1 MSSVALQLQK
11 LKQQQAQS
19 LNDISVKQRASLLF
33 DQKKAATIDDQQIFN
48 LALEGLRD
56 IQELVGIDGHSAY
69 QWKELQTTL
78 FAKSLLDVDVFIL
91 PPDQFSAIKTNVAQ
105 FMRLISSHL
114 MHRAAVKCLEWL
126 IRKFKVNE
134 IMVDE
139 YVSLFLPYHQ
149 TKLFLKA
156 LQLLTVEMPAYLRPL
171 DPLVKA
177 NVSPDRDA
185 VVKCFKKAPNQLY
198 SILTQAMDASTG
210 GLVHFRFGIVC
221 MSSLISSDVA
231 GSLVNG
237 DFIFLVS
244 KAMKHGL
251 EEVQC
256 GGIMLV
262 AQVAGMHQLSEE
274 YLQGLCEMI
283 IQTAIDVD
291 TKFQVFTLIAANQTR
306 PINFQLWKSLCGAD
320 GFESTLQSALQQNQL
335 AENVLNQVMKCMAQ
349 IKMDVVVQFVKDGLL
364 TEDCIKTILRQLV
377 EISTLEN
384 SYGIQDLLRQVEQ
397 RCSHLLQEV
406 VGLDTYI
413 SGLESADQDNYL
425 FLKLRHHD
433 ASIRTAACQK
443 LLSQIDAS
451 TIIDESL
458 EQDFQRLLLDDNPDF
473 VKLLV
478 QNEVVWG
485 KLDKN
490 IVKDFIPRNWS
501 VLIEMTV
508 IESFCQNLLL
518 NVLGRELDI
527 VWQMVTLALFPLL
540 TSSLVSAQLLTCIC
554 QLREEQKPQLFQSLD
569 VSLASKVLKASE
581 YDASLG
587 IAEFIA
593 SAAIKSHS
601 EQQAPDSLRSL
612 FPYSK
617 DNCGSYLAASLVF
630 MAATQMAEKTS
641 DVDCVLSFGS
651 QILRE
656 HAPLQQDVLCD
667 CSISGELYPAKEEL
681 ELILSDLHRSK
692 SSINMQCLIFTK
704 VVYLLV
710 LNPKVARKY
719 VPQVVERLISFPRGS
734 YKTQIQHVILAG
746 FQSEVINSLITMA
759 FELNNEM
766 VTRGIYDILKNVNS
780 TKREVLLSTLVLLF
794 KIGDQLKLDSIEAV
808 KSAALSRVC
817 KQFGVKE
824 MSEASLERTV
834 IPGLFANKQ
843 SINLFKQYL
852 LQTLKAPGLHDG
864 FKCFVMSQLKSVDSY
879 QFLASIS
886 GELEVVVAQ
895 TAISPTVLGVVINWI
910 HRNNIVKLCNK
921 FEEFKALYE
930 TIVLIAQDDL
940 VLAQVYLKSMNL
952 SCVGKLPHSTQKQ
965 IALLILKSYGASDQ
979 LTLSMLKDAF
989 VACNFNEL
997 VVISLIRDVK
1007 MSDIQSGSYLNILL
1021 ELLTLRY
1028 ADRIPSNDLVAAIFR
1043 IFAEMMSTNED
1054 GRDQIVLQNVMILL
1068 GKLVASTLVLQLAG
1082 DVYRVDLLMRM
1093 ITEQNDQRSKVVALN
1108 LIAAI
1113 CKQCPMVVLPYVM
1126 QVFTFMGS
1134 NMVKQDDAY
1143 SWKIVEDTVCAI
1155 LPPLAS
1161 SSQEDKGTDID
1172 VIHIFAQAQFNI
1184 PIHRRLKLV
1193 NLVLCTMGIDK
1204 YGHLYIMAVLK
1215 AYYVSKDQNVTMDE
1229 DPMGFCVAFVQ
1240 KLVLSERGQVLTN
1253 LVLGAVELLIDNQS
1267 RLRSTMNVRKDAA
1280 SMKLGGYTLRLVN
1293 KCVQDYPGTLVD
1305 SHESMLQSVI
1315 SLQAY
1320 LSTMPSKKVGPV
1332 MSIVEN
1338 LAKTLTVSL
1347 PIQKVVELGCV
1358 LLEEQQVQQLGVNVL
1373 LEKFVLQS
1381 GSVGVDN
1388 ALIESLVSLV
1398 IKCGLKS
1405 DQSQLPVL
1413 RLFEQFIKK
1422 IEGFATKNALS
1433 IIDALHIQV
1442 EKLANEDFAQFMEI
1456 ISDVLIAALER
1467 FQLKL
1472 LPKLKIIV
1480 ELFQRMLSCTQAGHY
1495 AHGTFVGLKLVF
1507 DFFAS
1512 FSSSFLGKTIVLL
1525 GECTDKQFLESQHG
1539 EALLLTMAGKVPTDI
1554 LISEMIKCSSA
1565 CGQSFYIELLRQK
1578 INLQTKDSIG
1588 QSYKQLFKL
1597 FVVVFDQLK
1606 DQEMEGIS
1614 EVFTQFVIKLTQSM
1628 FDPLYSRLSDWAQR
1642 SILNHCKMLSILSSL
1657 LQSCQSLMV
1666 PYVFAYSE
1674 AILLQLSGAQ
1684 LDGYSCGLS
1693 IEVLGKMFEYDQ
1705 DGVLKD
1711 DALKSFIDPLVRL
1724 VQCNFDEVQS
1734 KLHTCVGNL
1743 LLLTKDNNVIKH
1755 LNTSILEKM
1764 RHQSADV
1771 RKRAISLLRYLYSQN
1786 GDSLLAFLPESM
1798 PVIAELLEDD
1808 DEEVEKKCRE
1818 LIRVI
1823 EGCLGESLDEHLK

>member
-33 DQKKAATIDDQQIFN
+33 DQKKAATIDDQQILN

-56 IQELVGIDGHSAY
+56 IQELVGIDGYSAY

-91 PPDQFSAIKTNVAQ
+91 PPDQFSAIKTNLAQ

-177 NVSPDRDA
+177 NVSPNRDA

-198 SILTQAMDASTG
+198 SLLTQAMDASTG

-237 DFIFLVS
+237 DIIFLVS
-244 KAMKHGL
+244 KALKHGL

-283 IQTAIDVD
+283 IRTAVDIDA
-291 TKFQVFTLIAANQTR
+291 KFQVFTLIAAHQTR
-306 PINFQLWKSLCGAD
+306 PINLQLWKSLCGAD

-349 IKMDVVVQFVKDGLL
+349 VKMDVVVQFVKDGLL
-364 TEDCIKTILRQLV
+364 TEDCIKTILHQLV
-377 EISTLEN
+377 EIGTLQN
-384 SYGIQDLLRQVEQ
+384 SSGIQDLLRQVEQ

-413 SGLESADQDNYL
+413 SGLQSAEQDNYL

-433 ASIRTAACQK
+433 ASIRITACQK

-458 EQDFQRLLLDDNPDF
+458 EQDLQRLLVDDNSDI

-478 QNEVVWG
+478 QNEVIWG
-485 KLDKN
+485 KLDKDM
-490 IVKDFIPRNWS
+490 VKDFITRNWS

-518 NVLGRELDI
+518 YVLGRELDN

-540 TSSLVSAQLLTCIC
+540 TSSLVSAQLVTCIC

-593 SAAIKSHS
+593 SAAINSHS
-601 EQQAPDSLRSL
+601 KQEASDVLRAL
-612 FPYSK
+612 FPHSK

-630 MAATQMAEKTS
+630 MTATQMAEKAS

-656 HAPLQQDVLCD
+656 SAPLKQDVLCD
-667 CSISGELYPAKEEL
+667 CSISGEQYPAEEEL

-692 SSINMQCLIFTK
+692 SSINLQCFIFTK

-710 LNPKVARKY
+710 KNPKVARKY

-746 FQSEVINSLITMA
+746 FQSEVISSLITMA
-759 FELNNEM
+759 FELNNEI

-780 TKREVLLSTLVLLF
+780 TKREVSLSTLVLLF
-794 KIGDQLKLDSIEAV
+794 KIGDQSKLDGIEAV

-843 SINLFKQYL
+843 SMNLFKLYL
-852 LQTLKAPGLHDG
+852 LQALKAPGLHDG
-864 FKCFVMSQLKSVDSY
+864 FKCFVMSHLKSVDSY
-879 QFLASIS
+879 QLLASIS

-895 TAISPTVLGVVINWI
+895 TAISPTVLGAVINWI
-910 HRNNIVKLCNK
+910 HCNNIVKLCNK

-930 TIVLIAQDDL
+930 TIVLIAQEDL
-940 VLAQVYLKSMNL
+940 VLAQVYLKSLNL

-979 LTLSMLKDAF
+979 LALSMLKDAF

-1007 MSDIQSGSYLNILL
+1007 VSDIQSGSYLNILL

-1028 ADRIPSNDLVAAIFR
+1028 ADRIPSNDLVAAIFK
-1043 IFAEMMSTNED
+1043 IFAEMMNTNED

-1068 GKLVASTLVLQLAG
+1068 GKLIASTQVLQLAG
-1082 DVYRVDLLMRM
+1082 DVYRVDLLMLL
-1093 ITEQNDQRSKVVALN
+1093 ITEQNDQRSKAVALN

-1113 CKQCPMVVLPYVM
+1113 SKQCPMVVLPYVM

-1161 SSQEDKGTDID
+1161 SQEDKGTDID
-1172 VIHIFAQAQFNI
+1172 VIHIFAQALFNI

-1193 NLVLCTMGIDK
+1193 NLVLFTMGIEK

-1229 DPMGFCVAFVQ
+1229 DPMDFCVAFVQ

-1253 LVLGAVELLIDNQS
+1253 LVLGAVGLLIDNQC

-1280 SMKLGGYTLRLVN
+1280 SIKLGGYTLRLVN
-1293 KCVQDYPGTLVD
+1293 KCVQDYPGTLVNN
-1305 SHESMLQSVI
+1305 HESMLQSVI

-1332 MSIVEN
+1332 MSIVED

-1381 GSVGVDN
+1381 GSVGVDH

-1398 IKCGLKS
+1398 IACGLKS
-1405 DQSQLPVL
+1405 DKSQLPVL

-1433 IIDALHIQV
+1433 IIDALRIQV
-1442 EKLANEDFAQFMEI
+1442 EKLGNEDFIQLMEV

-1472 LPKLKIIV
+1472 LPKLRIIV

-1507 DFFAS
+1507 EFFAS

-1565 CGQSFYIELLRQK
+1565 CGQTFYIELLRQK
-1578 INLQTKDSIG
+1578 INLQTKDTIG

-1597 FVVVFDQLK
+1597 FFVVFDQLK
-1606 DQEMEGIS
+1606 DQEMKGIS

-1628 FDPLYSRLSDWAQR
+1628 FDPLYARLSDWAHR
-1642 SILNHCKMLSILSSL
+1642 SIVNHCKMLSILSSL

-1666 PYVFAYSE
+1666 HYVFAYSE
-1674 AILLQLSGAQ
+1674 AILLQLNGAQ
-1684 LDGYSCGLS
+1684 LDGDSCGLS
-1693 IEVLGKMFEYDQ
+1693 IEVLGNMFEYDQ

-1724 VQCNFDEVQS
+1724 AQCNFDEVQS
-1734 KLHTCVGNL
+1734 QLHTCVGNL

-1755 LNTSILEKM
+1755 LNSCILEKM

-1786 GDSLLAFLPESM
+1786 GDGLLAFLPESM

-1808 DEEVEKKCRE
+1808 DEEVEKKCRD

>member
-56 IQELVGIDGHSAY
+56 IQELVGIDGHSQY
-69 QWKELQTTL
+69 QWKELQSTL

-91 PPDQFSAIKTNVAQ
+91 PPDQFSALKTYVAQ

-126 IRKFKVNE
+126 IRKFKVYE

-185 VVKCFKKAPNQLY
+185 VVKCFKKVPNQLY
-198 SILTQAMDASTG
+198 SLLTQAMDASTG

-221 MSSLISSDVA
+221 MSSLISSDTA

-244 KAMKHGL
+244 KALKHGF

-274 YLQGLCEMI
+274 YLQCLCEMI
-283 IQTAIDVD
+283 IQTAVDID
-291 TKFQVFTLIAANQTR
+291 TKFQVFTLIAAHQKR
-306 PINFQLWKSLCGAD
+306 PINLQLWKSLCGAD
-320 GFESTLQSALQQNQL
+320 GFESRLKSALQQNQL

-349 IKMDVVVQFVKDGLL
+349 IKMDVVVQFFKDGLL

-377 EISTLEN
+377 EIGTLEN
-384 SYGIQDLLRQVEQ
+384 SSGVQDLLRQVEQ

-406 VGLDTYI
+406 AGLDTFI
-413 SGLESADQDNYL
+413 SGLESANQDHYL

-433 ASIRTAACQK
+433 ASIRITACQK

-458 EQDFQRLLLDDNPDF
+458 EQDLHHLLLDDNSDI

-478 QNEVVWG
+478 QNEAIWG
-485 KLDKN
+485 KLGRDMVEN
-490 IVKDFIPRNWS
+490 FITRNWS
-501 VLIEMTV
+501 VLIDMTL

-518 NVLGRELDI
+518 NVLGRELDT
-527 VWQMVTLALFPLL
+527 VWQMVLVALFPML

-554 QLREEQKPQLFQSLD
+554 QLREEQKPWLFQSLN
-569 VSLASKVLKASE
+569 VNLASKVLKASE

-593 SAAIKSHS
+593 SDAMKSHS
-601 EQQAPDSLRSL
+601 EQLMSDSLKSL
-612 FPYSK
+612 FPQSK
-617 DNCGSYLAASLVF
+617 DNRGSDFAASLVF
-630 MAATQMAEKTS
+630 MAATQMAEKTA

-651 QILRE
+651 QIMRE
-656 HAPLQQDVLCD
+656 SAPLKQDVPCD
-667 CSISGELYPAKEEL
+667 CSISGELYPIKDEL

-692 SSINMQCLIFTK
+692 SSINLHCFIFTK

-710 LNPKVARKY
+710 QNPKVARKY
-719 VPQVVERLISFPRGS
+719 VPEVVGRLISFPEGS

-759 FELNNEM
+759 FESNDEM
-766 VTRGIYDILKNVNS
+766 VTRGIFDILKNLNS
-780 TKREVLLSTLVLLF
+780 TKREVSLNALVLLS
-794 KIGDQLKLDSIEAV
+794 KIGEQLKLDGIEAV
-808 KSAALSRVC
+808 KFAALSRVS

-824 MSEASLERTV
+824 IREASLERTV

-843 SINLFKQYL
+843 SMNLFKQYL
-852 LQTLKAPGLHDG
+852 LQTLKAPGLHEG
-864 FKCFVMSQLKSVDSY
+864 FKCFVMSHMKSVDSY

-886 GELEVVVAQ
+886 GDLEVVVAQ
-895 TAISPTVLGVVINWI
+895 TTISPYVLGAVIEWI
-910 HRNNIVKLCNK
+910 NCNNIVKLCSK

-930 TIVLIAQDDL
+930 TIVLIAQQDL
-940 VLAQVYLKSMNL
+940 VLAQVYLKRLNL
-952 SCVGKLPHSTQKQ
+952 SCVGTLPHSTQKS

-979 LTLSMLKDAF
+979 LALSMLKDAF

-1007 MSDIQSGSYLNILL
+1007 MSDIQSGAYLNSLL

-1043 IFAEMMSTNED
+1043 IFAEMVNTIED

-1068 GKLVASTLVLQLAG
+1068 GKLIASTQVLQLAG
-1082 DVYRVDLLMRM
+1082 DVYRVDLLMRL

-1161 SSQEDKGTDID
+1161 SQEDKGTDID
-1172 VIHIFAQAQFNI
+1172 VTHIFAQALFNI

-1193 NLVLCTMGIDK
+1193 NLVLSTMSIDK
-1204 YGHLYIMAVLK
+1204 YAHLYIMAVLK

-1229 DPMGFCVAFVQ
+1229 DPMDFCVAFVQ
-1240 KLVLSERGQVLTN
+1240 KLVLSERGQVMIN
-1253 LVLGAVELLIDNQS
+1253 LVLGAVDLLIDNQS

-1280 SMKLGGYTLRLVN
+1280 CMKLCGYTLRLVN
-1293 KCVQDYPGTLVD
+1293 KCVQDHPGTLVD
-1305 SHESMLQSVI
+1305 NHESMLQSVI

-1320 LSTMPSKKVGPV
+1320 LSAMPPKKVGPV
-1332 MSIVEN
+1332 MSIVED
-1338 LAKTLTVSL
+1338 LVKTLTVSL

-1358 LLEEQQVQQLGVNVL
+1358 LLEEVQVQQLGVNVL

-1381 GSVGVDN
+1381 ESVSVDN

-1398 IKCGLKS
+1398 IRCGQKQ

-1413 RLFEQFIKK
+1413 RLFEQFLKK
-1422 IEGFATKNALS
+1422 IDGFATKNALS
-1433 IIDALHIQV
+1433 IVDAIHMQV
-1442 EKLANEDFAQFMEI
+1442 EKLGKEDFAQSMDSI
-1456 ISDVLIAALER
+1456 CDVLLVALER

-1495 AHGTFVGLKLVF
+1495 AHGIFVGLKLVF
-1507 DFFAS
+1507 HSFAS
-1512 FSSSFLGKTIVLL
+1512 FSSSFLGQTIVLL
-1525 GECTDKQFLESQHG
+1525 GECADKQFLESQHG

-1565 CGQSFYIELLRQK
+1565 CNQSFYIELLRQK
-1578 INLQTKDSIG
+1578 IKLQTKDTIG

-1614 EVFTQFVIKLTQSM
+1614 EVFTQFVIKLTQSL

-1642 SILNHCKMLSILSSL
+1642 SVLNHCKMLSILSSL

-1666 PYVFAYSE
+1666 QYVFGYSE
-1674 AILLQLSGAQ
+1674 AILSQLSGAQ
-1684 LDGYSCGLS
+1684 LDGYSCGQS
-1693 IEVLGKMFEYDQ
+1693 IEVLGKMFAHDQ
-1705 DGVLKD
+1705 DGVIKD
-1711 DALKSFIDPLVRL
+1711 DSLKSFIGPLVHL
-1724 VQCNFDEVQS
+1724 VQCNYDDVQN

-1743 LLLTKDNNVIKH
+1743 LLLTKDNSVIKH
-1755 LNTSILEKM
+1755 LNSSILDKM

-1786 GDSLLAFLPESM
+1786 GDGLLAFLPESM